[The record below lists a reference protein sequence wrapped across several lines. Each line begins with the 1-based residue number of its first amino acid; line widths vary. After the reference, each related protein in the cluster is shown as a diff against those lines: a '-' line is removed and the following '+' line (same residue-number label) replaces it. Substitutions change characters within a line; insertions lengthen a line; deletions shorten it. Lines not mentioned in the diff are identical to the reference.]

1 MLLLLL
7 LLLAIYNSII
17 VIVVVVVVVVV
28 GTTATTATPSG
39 PINEAPIDTAHFT
52 TTKIPSLIRR
62 DRDTIEAKFRFRSC
76 RDVAQRCFAMAAA
89 APAGMWWNTQRSI
102 IELE

>member
-1 MLLLLL
+1 MLLL

-17 VIVVVVVVVVV
+17 VIVVVVVVVVVV

-39 PINEAPIDTAHFT
+39 PINEAPNDTAHFT

-89 APAGMWWNTQRSI
+89 AGMWWNTQRSI